1 MASLDF
7 IKDASEKLKQQ
18 KINHLI
24 FTLREYKEKDL
35 VDILIHFESDSA
47 RDKLIEIINKK
58 IETN

>member
-35 VDILIHFESDSA
+35 VDILIHFESDAA
-47 RDKLIEIINKK
+47 RDKLINIINKK